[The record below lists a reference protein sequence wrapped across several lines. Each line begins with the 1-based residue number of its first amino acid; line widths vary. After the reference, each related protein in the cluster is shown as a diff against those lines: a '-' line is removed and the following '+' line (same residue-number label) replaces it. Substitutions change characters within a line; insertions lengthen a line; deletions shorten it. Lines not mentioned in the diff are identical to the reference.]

1 MSNKIKSS
9 SVKFLAK
16 FIIWKDKHLTHRQ
29 FIYILSFVI
38 GICSGLAAVL
48 LKNAVHYT
56 HNFLFEYFA
65 IDKVNLLYLFFP
77 LIGIVLTVLYV
88 KYFVKDNIGHG
99 ISRILFAISKKNGVL
114 KSHNNYSSLIA
125 STLTVGFGGSVGLEA
140 PIVLTGSSIGSTF
153 GRLFKLNYKTK
164 MVLIGCGAA
173 GAIAGIFKAPIAAV
187 IFALEVL
194 MLDLTMWSLVP
205 LLISAVTG
213 LTISYFYLGRAQLFS
228 FELGNSFMLINIPY
242 FILLGVF
249 TGLVSLYFT
258 RGTIFIEGVFKRYE
272 NNYKKWIIGGVLLGL
287 VILFL
292 PPLYGEGY
300 DTLNA
305 LLNGNT
311 SEITHGSLFYGL
323 SDNLWMMI
331 LFLVLILLFKVV
343 ATAVT
348 NGAGGV
354 GGIFAPTL
362 FLGGIAGYLVA
373 KIINIFNFIHV
384 SERNFALVGMAG
396 MMAGVMHAPLTAV
409 FLIAEITGGYAL
421 FIPLLITST
430 ISFITI
436 MYFEPHSIYHMR
448 LAERKELITHH
459 KDHAVLTLIDMGKII
474 ERDFEIVNPH
484 DKLRDLIDAIA
495 RSKRNIFPVVDD
507 KNFVGIVLLDDI
519 RHVIFNTELYDTV
532 FIRDLMFLPPAIIE
546 PDEPMDEVM
555 QKFEETG
562 SWNLPVLKRGEYIGF
577 ISKSKLFSVYR
588 KWLIDISGEE

>member
-1 MSNKIKSS
+1 MAGEIKSFGI
-9 SVKFLAK
+9 KFLGK
-16 FIIWKDKHLTHRQ
+16 FIVWKEKHLTHRQ

-38 GICSGLAAVL
+38 GIVSSLAAVL

-56 HNFLFEYFA
+56 HHFLTHYIA
-65 IDKVNLLYLFFP
+65 IDRINFLYLFFP
-77 LIGIVLTVLYV
+77 FVGIVLTALYV
-88 KYFVKDNIGHG
+88 KYVVKDNIGHG
-99 ISRILFAISKKNGVL
+99 VSRILFAISKRNGNL

-140 PIVLTGSSIGSTF
+140 PIVLTGSSLGSTF
-153 GRLFKLNYKTK
+153 GRLFKLPYKTK
-164 MVLIGCGAA
+164 IILIGCGAA

-194 MLDLTMWSLVP
+194 MLDLTMWSLIP

-213 LTISYFYLGRAQLFS
+213 LTVSYFLLGKAEIFS
-228 FELGNSFMLINIPY
+228 FELVQGFMLKNIPY
-242 FILLGVF
+242 YILLGIF

-258 RGTIFIEGVFKRYE
+258 RCTMYIESILSKFK
-272 NNYKKWIIGGVLLGL
+272 NGFPKWIVGGTLLGL
-287 VILFL
+287 VILLL

-305 LLNGNT
+305 LLNGNP
-311 SEITHGSLFYGL
+311 EELTHGSIFYGMGDKIWVML
-323 SDNLWMMI
+323 I
-331 LFLVLILLFKVV
+331 FLALIIIFKVA
-343 ATAVT
+343 ATSIT
-348 NGAGGV
+348 TGSGGV

-362 FLGGIAGYLVA
+362 FMGGISGYLVA
-373 KIINIFNFIHV
+373 KLINLFDFVQV

-421 FIPLLITST
+421 FIPLLISST
-430 ISFITI
+430 IAFITI
-436 MYFEPHSIYHMR
+436 MYFEKHSVYHIR

-459 KDHAVLTLIDMGKII
+459 KDQAVLTLIDMGKII
-474 ERDFEIVNPH
+474 EKDFEVVNPH
-484 DKLRDLIDAIA
+484 DKLRDLVDAIS
-495 RSKRNIFPVVDD
+495 RSRRNIFPVVEN
-507 KNFVGIVLLDDI
+507 KNLVGIVLLDDI
-519 RHVIFNTELYDTV
+519 RHVIFNSELYENT
-532 FIRDLMFLPPAIIE
+532 FIRDLMYLPPAFVE

-555 QKFEETG
+555 HKFEQTN

-588 KWLIDISGEE
+588 NWLIDLSGEE